1 MCFNLIIET
10 TNITSGTKY
19 HPLNV
24 FFLSLCLLLRE
35 EETEV
40 LSSKCYPYHNLLVFL
55 SCVYLSGLQYNL
67 MKLLYLSHS
76 RNSGLEKLGSLQ
88 KQKRFLE

>member
-24 FFLSLCLLLRE
+24 FFLSLHLLLRQKE
-35 EETEV
+35 IEM
-40 LSSKCYPYHNLLVFL
+40 LGNKWYPCHNLLMFL
-55 SCVYLSGLQYNL
+55 TCAYLNGLQYNL
-67 MKLLYLSHS
+67 MKLLPISHN
-76 RNSGLEKLGSLQ
+76 RNSCPGKLGSLQ
-88 KQKRFLE
+88 KQKRF